1 MLRGAIC
8 KKCRRAGEKLFLKE
22 ERCFTSKCAMIKK
35 PYAPG
40 MRAKKRRSALSEYG
54 LQLAEKQKARKIYN
68 ITEKQFEKYFR
79 EAAKAK
85 GRVPDVL
92 LGKLETRLDNVVFRL
107 GLTGSRAKARQMVSH
122 GHIFL
127 NNRKIT
133 IPSLNVKKGDV
144 VEIKKGSMRKVL
156 FKDLESKLKKH
167 QLPSWLVIEKNDANE
182 FKAKVLGMPERTEI
196 SAPFDIAMIIEFYSR

>member
-1 MLRGAIC
+1 MIRGAIC
-8 KKCRRAGEKLFLKE
+8 KKCRRAGEKLFLRE
-22 ERCFTSKCAMIKK
+22 ERCFTPKCAMIKK

-68 ITEKQFEKYFR
+68 ITEKQFAKYFR
-79 EAAKAK
+79 EASKAK

-92 LGKLETRLDNVVFRL
+92 LRKLETRLDNVVFRL
-107 GLTGSRAKARQMVSH
+107 GLTGSRAKARQIVSH

-127 NNRKIT
+127 NGRKIT
-133 IPSLNVKKGDV
+133 IPSVNVKKEDV
-144 VEIKKGSMRKVL
+144 IEIKKGSMRKIL
-156 FKDLESKLKKH
+156 FKDLESKLKKY

-182 FKAKVLGMPERTEI
+182 FKAKVLGMPESSEI
-196 SAPFDIAMIIEFYSR
+196 NAPFDIAMIIEFYSR